1 MKAKTLV
8 KKVVVG
14 IAVVCIS
21 AGYVRADKL
30 QLQAKLSKEVRIEL
44 RDVTIAGALE
54 QIGNKAGV
62 TFVLSDEAAW
72 KLPQG
77 EATRLS
83 VMMQGP
89 LAESTTEM
97 LNAFFMRYAVGD
109 EEITI
114 YPRPELDHVLGRPT
128 TKQLQLLK
136 AIYTKPIRTYYVNK
150 VQTSINEALGS
161 EVLVSPITVHPQ
173 LNNLLRQLVGK
184 SPILAQNRNRAR
196 APRLP
201 ATQPPPEELVEAE
214 PTEYDLP
221 TPVTLVQ
228 LLSQVSID
236 RQGPESTRWY
246 IAGMDF
252 PGQNPEIR
260 VLTRPMFADL
270 KLNQKIDISYKEAG
284 LDKILQDL
292 ASRAGVRLVVAR
304 GSYLNEHTLSASMQN
319 IAIEQAVRSV
329 VDMVGAQCEV
339 GGNGIE
345 IGGLA
350 KRKSTPPPRS
360 VKDKTR
366 GKVDSEGYVGKISIP
381 MDGGAYYIEFMLR
394 EKDLTDELRKLW
406 QEKLKS
412 ILHVPT
418 VYELPK
424 AGPPSEPAEK
434 GGGVGKKGGSR

>member
-1 MKAKTLV
+1 
-8 KKVVVG
+8 
-14 IAVVCIS
+14 
-21 AGYVRADKL
+21 
-30 QLQAKLSKEVRIEL
+30 
-44 RDVTIAGALE
+44 
-54 QIGNKAGV
+54 
-62 TFVLSDEAAW
+62 LSDEATW

-114 YPRPELDHVLGRPT
+114 YPRPELGHILGRPT

-136 AIYTKPIRTYYVNK
+136 AIYTRPIRRYFVDK

-161 EVLVSPITVHPQ
+161 EVLVSPISVHPQ
-173 LNNLLRQLVGK
+173 LDNLLRQLVGK
-184 SPILAQNRNRAR
+184 SLIHAQNRNRR
-196 APRLP
+196 RVPRP
-201 ATQPPPEELVEAE
+201 PTKQPPSAE

-228 LLSQVSID
+228 LLSQVAID
-236 RQGPESTRWY
+236 RHGPQQTIWY

-260 VLTRPMFADL
+260 VLERSMFAGL
-270 KLNQKIDISYKEAG
+270 KLNQKVDISYKEVG

-292 ASRAGVRLVVAR
+292 ASRAGVRLVVAS

-319 IAIEQAVRSV
+319 VTIEQAVRSIA
-329 VDMVGAQCEV
+329 DMVGAECHVE
-339 GGNGIE
+339 GNGIQ
-345 IGGLA
+345 IAVLS
-350 KRKSTPPPRS
+350 KRRGTPTSKSGTSSTP
-360 VKDKTR
+360 
-366 GKVDSEGYVGKISIP
+366 GKADSEGYVGKISIP

-412 ILHVPT
+412 VLQVPSI
-418 VYELPK
+418 YDMSELETAPSS
-424 AGPPSEPAEK
+424 SEPEEGAVVK
-434 GGGVGKKGGSR
+434 PAGGTGG